1 MLRHVLSTAQFTK
14 EELEKLFI
22 EASKM
27 QKSIEEKR
35 FLNLMDGKIMATL
48 FFEPSTR
55 TRFSFETAM
64 LRLGGKVVSNADMMS
79 TSSMRKMETL
89 YDTGKTV
96 SQMVDV
102 IVMRHFEPGSV
113 AELAK
118 GSDVPVMNAGDGI
131 GGHPTQGLLDVYT
144 IWKEFGK
151 LDGLRIGFT
160 GDIKNSRVIHS
171 QLEILKQYDCEFV
184 FVSAKELCLDDETRM
199 ELKEKNVSFSET
211 ENLDDVIGEVDVLS
225 TSRLQKER
233 FANPDDCE
241 KFRGLMTVDKAML
254 AKAKEKMIVLNPL
267 PRVDEITL
275 DIDSDPRAKHF
286 EQVKNGVAIRMALLK
301 WIFEL

>member
-14 EELEKLFI
+14 EELENLFT

-27 QKSIEEKR
+27 QKVVDEKR
-35 FLNLMDGKIMATL
+35 FLNLLDGKIMATL

-64 LRLGGKVVSNADMMS
+64 LRLGGRVVSNADMMS
-79 TSSMRKMETL
+79 TSSMKKMETL

-118 GSDVPVMNAGDGI
+118 GSEVPVMNAGDGI

-171 QLEILKQYDCEFV
+171 QLEILKQYDCEFI
-184 FVSAKELCLDDETRM
+184 FVSAKELCLDDETKM
-199 ELKEKNVSFSET
+199 ELKEKNVPFTET
-211 ENLDDVIGEVDVLS
+211 EDLDDVIGEVDVLS

-233 FANPDDCE
+233 FANPEDCE
-241 KFRGLMTVDKAML
+241 KFRGLMTVNKAML
-254 AKAKEKMIVLNPL
+254 AKAKEKMIILNPL

-286 EQVKNGVAIRMALLK
+286 EQVKNGVALRMALLK
-301 WIFEL
+301 WVFKL

>member
-14 EELEKLFI
+14 EELENLFT

-27 QKSIEEKR
+27 QKVVDEKR
-35 FLNLMDGKIMATL
+35 FLNLLDGKIMATL

-64 LRLGGKVVSNADMMS
+64 LRLGGRVVSNADMMS
-79 TSSMRKMETL
+79 TSSMKKMETL

-118 GSDVPVMNAGDGI
+118 GSEVPVMNAGDGI

-171 QLEILKQYDCEFV
+171 QLEILKQYDCEFI
-184 FVSAKELCLDDETRM
+184 FVSAKELCLDDETKM
-199 ELKEKNVSFSET
+199 ELKEKNVPFTET
-211 ENLDDVIGEVDVLS
+211 EDLDDVIGEVDVLS

-233 FANPDDCE
+233 FANPEDCE
-241 KFRGLMTVDKAML
+241 KFRGLMTVNKAML

-275 DIDSDPRAKHF
+275 DIDRDPRAKHF
-286 EQVKNGVAIRMALLK
+286 EQVKNGVAMRMALLK
-301 WIFEL
+301 WVFKL